1 MFEIQLGKQCIPI
14 QSNSKNQT
22 RKCVHCYND
31 SHASSQC
38 PKSFCRVCKVYGH
51 SATLCIKKA
60 STKFQ
65 LEEND
70 LLQPVELCRGHQ
82 MNNINTK

>member
-1 MFEIQLGKQCIPI
+1 MYTIHLGKQCIPI
-14 QSNSKNQT
+14 QSTSKIQT
-22 RKCVHCYND
+22 RQCVHCYND

-38 PKSFCRVCKVYGH
+38 PKSFCRVCKIYGH

-65 LEEND
+65 LEED
-70 LLQPVELCRGHQ
+70 PSLQLAEFRGSHQ
-82 MNNINTK
+82 SHNINTK